1 MYNSAYFS
9 KRYKIIKKIGTGGM
23 SSVYLCVDKN
33 INKKWAVKKLSES
46 TLFYSNLSSDGSISN
61 PEIELLKSL
70 DYYMFPG
77 ISDAFIED
85 GKICIVTDYIEGQ
98 TLSSYLKTNGALP
111 VEVALSYFKELL
123 YALEYLHTRD
133 NPILYLDMKPA
144 NIMIRPDGS
153 IRLIDFGIAGSI
165 LLKSKSIGSIGYSP
179 PEQYIEGARLS
190 EKSDIF
196 ALGMTL
202 YEMLTGKK
210 PDSDLS
216 IQRKKIN
223 SMRIAKS
230 IKQLILLCIR
240 EDMESRPSINQI
252 KEYLNRRK
260 RREKGALPVAV
271 ITCIVSILFIFLV
284 FFAYEKS
291 NRQLKEEYR
300 TEMIKNVSENM
311 ENGEYSREAIR
322 IICGYIDGNFLDK
335 ESDEKYSYEVARY
348 YFYTEKDYARAKV
361 YFSRLST
368 DKFPEVNGYIKV
380 CNKMSSFDGNEEKM
394 ADLMK
399 AEVEN

>member
-33 INKKWAVKKLSES
+33 IHKKWAVKKLSES
-46 TLFYSNLSSDGSISN
+46 NLFYSNSSNDDSISN

-70 DYYMFPG
+70 DYYMFPR
-77 ISDAFIED
+77 ISDAFLED
-85 GKICIVTDYIEGQ
+85 GQICIVTDYIEGQ
-98 TLSSYLKTNGALP
+98 TLSSYLRTNGALP
-111 VEVALSYFKELL
+111 VEAALSYFEELL

-133 NPILYLDMKPA
+133 TPILYLDMKPA
-144 NIMIRPDGS
+144 NIMIRPDGA

-179 PEQYIEGARLS
+179 PEQYVEGLRLS

-202 YEMLTGKK
+202 FEMLTGKK
-210 PDSDLS
+210 PDADLR
-216 IQRKKIN
+216 IQRKNIN
-223 SMRIAKS
+223 SSRIPKK

-240 EDMESRPSINQI
+240 ADAELRPSTAQI
-252 KEYLNRRK
+252 KEYLNKKK
-260 RREKGALPVAV
+260 RREKGTLPVAV
-271 ITCIVSILFIFLV
+271 ITCIVSILFIVIVLLSYQNNV
-284 FFAYEKS
+284 KHI
-291 NRQLKEEYR
+291 KDEYR
-300 TEMIKNVSENM
+300 KDMIKMASENM

-348 YFYTEKDYARAKV
+348 YFYTEKDYARAKI
-361 YFSRLST
+361 YFKRLSI
-368 DKFPEVNGYIKV
+368 DKFPEVEGYIKV
-380 CNKMSSFDGNEEKM
+380 CNKMSSFDGNEERM

>member
-61 PEIELLKSL
+61 PEIELLKLL

-179 PEQYIEGARLS
+179 P
-190 EKSDIF
+190 
-196 ALGMTL
+196 
-202 YEMLTGKK
+202 
-210 PDSDLS
+210 
-216 IQRKKIN
+216 
-223 SMRIAKS
+223 
-230 IKQLILLCIR
+230 
-240 EDMESRPSINQI
+240 
-252 KEYLNRRK
+252 
-260 RREKGALPVAV
+260 
-271 ITCIVSILFIFLV
+271 
-284 FFAYEKS
+284 
-291 NRQLKEEYR
+291 
-300 TEMIKNVSENM
+300 
-311 ENGEYSREAIR
+311 
-322 IICGYIDGNFLDK
+322 
-335 ESDEKYSYEVARY
+335 
-348 YFYTEKDYARAKV
+348 
-361 YFSRLST
+361 
-368 DKFPEVNGYIKV
+368 
-380 CNKMSSFDGNEEKM
+380 
-394 ADLMK
+394 
-399 AEVEN
+399 

>member
-9 KRYKIIKKIGTGGM
+9 KRYKIIEKIGTGGM

-33 INKKWAVKKLSES
+33 IHKKWAIKKLSES
-46 TLFYSNLSSDGSISN
+46 TLFYSNLSGDGSISN

-111 VEVALSYFKELL
+111 VDVALRYFEELL

-133 NPILYLDMKPA
+133 TPILYLDMKPS

-165 LLKSKSIGSIGYSP
+165 LLKSKCIGSIGYSP
-179 PEQYIEGARLS
+179 PEQYVEGARLS
-190 EKSDIF
+190 EKSDVF

-202 YEMLTGKK
+202 YEMLTGNK
-210 PDSDLS
+210 PDTDLS
-216 IQRKKIN
+216 IQRRNIN
-223 SMRIAKS
+223 AVRIPKR

-240 EDMESRPSINQI
+240 TDADLRPSTGQI
-252 KEYLNRRK
+252 KEYLNKKK

-271 ITCIVSILFIFLV
+271 ITCIVSILFIILV
-284 FFAYEKS
+284 FFTYQKS
-291 NRQLKEEYR
+291 IKHIQGEYR
-300 TEMIKNVSENM
+300 KDMIAKASENM

-348 YFYTEKDYARAKV
+348 YFYKERDYARAKV
-361 YFSRLST
+361 YFKRLSI
-368 DKFPEVNGYIKV
+368 DKYPEVEGYIKV
-380 CNKMSSFDGNEEKM
+380 CNKMSSFDGNEERM